1 MRILSRF
8 RLWLQRKAFNPEVR
22 KERPQRTRR
31 NHLGRKTAP
40 LPAAAVTADQTRHL
54 EYCCNRMSRLRQE
67 SPTLNPLLWL
77 AGVILIL
84 YFARE
89 VLIPL
94 ALALTLNFLLSPM
107 VARLQRMRMRRVL
120 AVAI

>member
-40 LPAAAVTADQTRHL
+40 LPAAAV
-54 EYCCNRMSRLRQE
+54 
-67 SPTLNPLLWL
+67 
-77 AGVILIL
+77 
-84 YFARE
+84 
-89 VLIPL
+89 
-94 ALALTLNFLLSPM
+94 
-107 VARLQRMRMRRVL
+107 
-120 AVAI
+120 